1 MLVYLILVIFEMYEV
16 EKIVTSRINK
26 KGIWVP
32 NPGKKEYLIKWVGY
46 DSSQNTWEPERNLV
60 NVKDLLEEFEK
71 KNETQDTMN
80 RNRSL
85 KKLAN

>member
-1 MLVYLILVIFEMYEV
+1 MYEV

-32 NPGKKEYLIKWVGY
+32 ISGKKEYLIKWVGY
-46 DSSQNTWEPERNLV
+46 DSNQNTWEPERNLV

-80 RNRSL
+80 RSRSL
-85 KKLAN
+85 KKIAN